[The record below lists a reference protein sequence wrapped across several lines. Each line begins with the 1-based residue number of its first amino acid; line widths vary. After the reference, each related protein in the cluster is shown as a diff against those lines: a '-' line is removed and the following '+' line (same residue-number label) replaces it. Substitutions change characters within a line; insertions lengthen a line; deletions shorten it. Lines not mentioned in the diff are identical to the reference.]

1 MPATIILG
9 ASLKILLNYQADI
22 VAESG
27 STVRE
32 VLNAHGIKP
41 ELVALVSVNGEMQS
55 KDYVIQDKDVVRLLA
70 VVGGG

>member
-9 ASLKILLNYQADI
+9 ASLKILLNTTADI
-22 VAESG
+22 TAEPG
-27 STVRE
+27 SSVRE
-32 VLNAHGIKP
+32 VLTTHGIKP